1 MNFQILENICRVCN
15 VVNNISDSYQIY
27 YNEDLSP
34 WEKVCRITPR
44 LFGFAADSALLA
56 SPACSSIKSADLN
69 KLRVVSVTSN
79 TTGFVSDI
87 TFSKEPISYRNAA
100 NMAINA
106 VQIIDQTGIIPI
118 SGKALSL
125 GAEGISL
132 AISLQELVS
141 KKESIKKVILTF
153 VKNLDVPNYEQRLE
167 QAITQLVEHLKNTKE
182 KNWLHYMQ
190 NIVND
195 CEKILNNEPAIVF
208 KHIPY
213 VFLNRKE
220 FQRRR
225 CMISNQPICKVVVIK
240 ETTTSS
246 PIYYDRINLSLWDAF
261 NDGSPPSWPKS
272 IPFTYHAIIVD
283 EIETAQIIKAFQIT
297 LDNIQND
304 LTEQENI
311 RIALIATQTLLKST
325 GQSSTSK

>member
-1 MNFQILENICRVCN
+1 MSFQILENIYRVCN
-15 VVNNISDSYQIY
+15 VVTNISDSYQIY
-27 YNEDLSP
+27 YNENLSP

-69 KLRVVSVTSN
+69 KLRVVSATSN
-79 TTGFVSDI
+79 ATSFVSDI
-87 TFSKEPISYRNAA
+87 TFLKEPISYRNVA
-100 NMAINA
+100 NIAINA
-106 VQIIDQTGIIPI
+106 AQVIDQTGIIPI
-118 SGKALSL
+118 SGKILTA
-125 GAEGISL
+125 GAEVFSLTISL
-132 AISLQELVS
+132 HEIVS
-141 KKESIKKVILTF
+141 KRESIKKVILTF

-167 QAITQLVEHLKNTKE
+167 QTITELVEHMKSTKE
-182 KNWLHYMQ
+182 KDWLRYMK
-190 NIVND
+190 NVVRD
-195 CEKILNNEPAIVF
+195 CEKILNNEPVIVF

-246 PIYYDRINLSLWDAF
+246 PIYYDRINLSLWEAF

-272 IPFTYHAIIVD
+272 IPFTYHAIVVD
-283 EIETAQIIKAFQIT
+283 EIETVQIKQT
-297 LDNIQND
+297 LQTVLDSIQND
-304 LTEQENI
+304 VTEQENL
-311 RIALIATQTLLKST
+311 RITLIATQTLLENT
-325 GQSSTSK
+325 R